1 MAEYSNCLFFFS
13 QMNERL
19 QTKKKQDVE
28 ESKQEKRTQLVK
40 LNKYTIPTTT
50 TDDSQLHR
58 TIESKACQSPRAHR
72 TDIYENK
79 STTASSVYK
88 EEINRDREILKV
100 LINEF
105 EQTIAESKIGGLTY
119 QPMARLESLDQK
131 VKTDLNNVDQKNKL
145 LLSMATSVQ
154 RRFEG

>member
-1 MAEYSNCLFFFS
+1 MSKRASKKR
-13 QMNERL
+13 ERSSSSSTSIPYQPPPPTIVNYTEPLKAKLARVREHTELIFTRINQQL
-19 QTKKKQDVE
+19 QVP
-28 ESKQEKRTQLVK
+28 
-40 LNKYTIPTTT
+40 YT
-50 TDDSQLHR
+50 
-58 TIESKACQSPRAHR
+58 
-72 TDIYENK
+72 
-79 STTASSVYK
+79 K